1 MEQRTSLN
9 ICNYIDPNLGIKIQ
23 NSSRLPFW
31 GKSGYRSSTEYRP
44 IKKAILKCSPCTESL
59 ALLWTWTGQAVV
71 AVDAT
76 FQ

>member
-9 ICNYIDPNLGIKIQ
+9 IYTYIDPNLGIKIKFF
-23 NSSRLPFW
+23 SSSLL
-31 GKSGYRSSTEYRP
+31 GKSGYRSPTEYRP
-44 IKKAILKCSPCTESL
+44 IKKAILKCSPCTVSL